1 MRELISSWID
11 YILWGVL
18 IVLPTAISFVD
29 IHNLF
34 SPFKF
39 PILISLSTLVLI
51 LVIINRK
58 VKWDF
63 LSYCAVLWLSLV
75 FLASLNAYN
84 QELAFLGFNEGYG
97 RYEGFISLACYVI
110 LWFAAKNFLIV
121 TYKRILIW
129 FIGMIPFAVYALVQ
143 YYGYDPLV
151 LNYGFTPRIF
161 STIGNQNFVGSLAVI
176 LVVFSSV
183 LFISS
188 KNWLFFIFSLLF
200 FSTLVV
206 CQTRSAWVA
215 CSLVMVLFMLDQVI
229 RKRNFYFPS
238 FLIIGFVLVGLFLVT
253 SQHDNSVIQKSKTI
267 SKELN
272 LSNEYG
278 GSGRLKIWSITE
290 KVIWANP
297 WAGVGPENLKI
308 AIKKEQPELYKE
320 YYKRTKT
327 TIDKAHNE
335 YLHMAVTCGIPAL
348 IIYLVMLGTSLV
360 SFIRSCCKS
369 AIRLAF
375 FLTVIAY
382 LIQAFFNISV
392 IAVAP
397 VFWILLGGLAGDL
410 SISQKLVNENN
421 QENQV
426 EVIE

>member
-1 MRELISSWID
+1 MRELISNWID

-63 LSYCAVLWLSLV
+63 LCYCAVLWLSLV
-75 FLASLNAYN
+75 FLASLNAYD
-84 QELAFLGFNEGYG
+84 QELAFLGFNKGYG

-121 TYKRILIW
+121 TNKRILIW

-151 LNYGFTPRIF
+151 LNYGFTPRVF

-183 LFISS
+183 LFVSS

-206 CQTRSAWVA
+206 CQTRSAWIA
-215 CSLVMVLFMLDQVI
+215 CSLVIVLFMLDQVI

-238 FLIIGFVLVGLFLVT
+238 FLIIGFVLVSLFLVT

-297 WAGVGPENLKI
+297 WAGVGPENLKM
-308 AIKKEQPELYKE
+308 AIKKEQPKLYNE

-335 YLHMAVTCGIPAL
+335 YLHMAATCGIPAL
-348 IIYLVMLGTSLV
+348 AVYLIVLGTILV
-360 SFIRSCCKS
+360 SFVRSGCKS
-369 AIRLAF
+369 FIRLAF

-410 SISQKLVNENN
+410 FISQKLVNENN

>member
-1 MRELISSWID
+1 MRELISNWID

-18 IVLPTAISFVD
+18 IVLPTAISFLD
-29 IHNLF
+29 INNLF

-39 PILISLSTLVLI
+39 PILIGLSTLVLI
-51 LVIINRK
+51 LVIINKK

-84 QELAFLGFNEGYG
+84 QELAFLGFIEGYG

-129 FIGMIPFAVYALVQ
+129 FIGMIPFALYALVQ

-183 LFISS
+183 LFVSS

-238 FLIIGFVLVGLFLVT
+238 FLIIGFVLVGVILVT
-253 SQHDNSVIQKSKTI
+253 SKHDNSVVQKSKTI

-278 GSGRLKIWSITE
+278 GSGRLKIWSITA
-290 KVIWANP
+290 KVISANP
-297 WAGVGPENLKI
+297 WTGVGPENLKV
-308 AIKKEQPELYKE
+308 AIKKEQPKLYNE

-335 YLHMAVTCGIPAL
+335 YLHMAATCGIPTLAVYL
-348 IIYLVMLGTSLV
+348 IVLGTILV
-360 SFIRSCCKS
+360 SFVRSGGKS
-369 AIRLAF
+369 FIRLAF

-392 IAVAP
+392 VAVAP

-410 SISQKLVNENN
+410 FISQKLVNENN